1 MFCEICGSPLSEGAK
16 VCHVCGSEITGA
28 EEATVETTDIRV
40 QQENNKVQQGNHQ
53 PQQRNSGPQ
62 QQNSESEKTD
72 EEVAEQDMAAEAS
85 DDVHI
90 KWDLSGFPKPRKT
103 EEVNFRWNLNGDDI
117 GLTQVSDESAPD
129 LTGELDRHF
138 TFDKSIEDFQELL
151 DRKYE
156 KIKDYSKPTEKHPRI
171 ERMNLTDRLNL
182 EEIQSKEVVSSS
194 FNPKEGVPS
203 SFDSEEE
210 ETPEFRLPG
219 QERAETETVL
229 KSMNVHKDQG
239 NQDQENQVEIIA
251 ENDEIFI
258 DEEEEEPEVIWVGKT
273 AHEAAHGVA
282 RKTAHEAAREEARN
296 QGLEALGQKEDMPS
310 LDVEAPDMD
319 ADMPDME
326 AEVPEPGEKT
336 SDLIAEKEDLSGGE
350 EDISGSKDH
359 ISDKKEET
367 LRPENAEVPT
377 ADSAEET
384 PEKTEDTAE
393 EDQELAP
400 LWFES
405 KEEEVEVRRR
415 GYIGRVIL
423 VVIIAALLAEA
434 IILSIQY
441 FMPESNAAKKAGEI
455 NTAVIETLTEWKDK
469 TVNFFK
475 GSGEEEAEVPILPE
489 EEEDDQPGLH
499 EEEED
504 TDKEPDTTP
513 AADKNALISAVSGL
527 NKNIGKVKANDNLA
541 WESGK
546 DYAIVDIKN
555 SKPIEN
561 NHWYTD
567 ANGKHFYYDREIV
580 ATLIDFDSKWVDYVN
595 GGSDDVIDL
604 TKKGS
609 KAYNNVATFS
619 KVGKVEQTFLLLQ
632 IGEIREGKQGFY
644 AWTYEEIKEVQ
655 GGNTSIKKYNWIYQL
670 EPVDG
675 KMKITN
681 YYRY

>member
-1 MFCEICGSPLSEGAK
+1 MFCETCGSPLSEGAK

-72 EEVAEQDMAAEAS
+72 EEVVEQDMAAEAS

-138 TFDKSIEDFQELL
+138 TFDKSIEDLQELL

-194 FNPKEGVPS
+194 FNPTEGVPSSFNPTEGVPS

-219 QERAETETVL
+219 QERTETETVL

-310 LDVEAPDMD
+310 LDVAPDMD

-326 AEVPEPGEKT
+326 AKCRNRRENVRSYCRE
-336 SDLIAEKEDLSGGE
+336 EDLSGGE
-350 EDISGSKDH
+350 ENIGVKDH
-359 ISDKKEET
+359 ISDKRGDAAAGKC
-367 LRPENAEVPT
+367 R
-377 ADSAEET
+377 SANGRQRRET
-384 PEKTEDTAE
+384 PEKPRIRRRKIRN
-393 EDQELAP
+393 LP
-400 LWFES
+400 PWFES

-434 IILSIQY
+434 IILSINILCLRATQRKSRRNQCG
-441 FMPESNAAKKAGEI
+441 SNR
-455 NTAVIETLTEWKDK
+455 D
-469 TVNFFK
+469 
-475 GSGEEEAEVPILPE
+475 
-489 EEEDDQPGLH
+489 
-499 EEEED
+499 
-504 TDKEPDTTP
+504 PD
-513 AADKNALISAVSGL
+513 G
-527 NKNIGKVKANDNLA
+527 
-541 WESGK
+541 
-546 DYAIVDIKN
+546 
-555 SKPIEN
+555 
-561 NHWYTD
+561 
-567 ANGKHFYYDREIV
+567 
-580 ATLIDFDSKWVDYVN
+580 
-595 GGSDDVIDL
+595 
-604 TKKGS
+604 
-609 KAYNNVATFS
+609 
-619 KVGKVEQTFLLLQ
+619 VE
-632 IGEIREGKQGFY
+632 R
-644 AWTYEEIKEVQ
+644 
-655 GGNTSIKKYNWIYQL
+655 
-670 EPVDG
+670 
-675 KMKITN
+675 
-681 YYRY
+681 

>member
-1 MFCEICGSPLSEGAK
+1 M
-16 VCHVCGSEITGA
+16 
-28 EEATVETTDIRV
+28 
-40 QQENNKVQQGNHQ
+40 QQGNHQ

-72 EEVAEQDMAAEAS
+72 EEVVEQDMAAEAS

-194 FNPKEGVPS
+194 FNPTEGVPS

-282 RKTAHEAAREEARN
+282 RKTAHEAARETERS
-296 QGLEALGQKEDMPS
+296 QSLEALGQKEDMPG
-310 LDVEAPDMD
+310 LDV
-319 ADMPDME
+319 
-326 AEVPEPGEKT
+326 EVPEPGDEA
-336 SDLIAEKEDLSGGE
+336 SNLMAEKEDLSGGE

-393 EDQELAP
+393 EDQNLP

-415 GYIGRVIL
+415 GYTGRVIL
-423 VVIIAALLAEA
+423 VVI
-434 IILSIQY
+434 S
-441 FMPESNAAKKAGEI
+441 PCC
-455 NTAVIETLTEWKDK
+455 W
-469 TVNFFK
+469 
-475 GSGEEEAEVPILPE
+475 
-489 EEEDDQPGLH
+489 
-499 EEEED
+499 
-504 TDKEPDTTP
+504 
-513 AADKNALISAVSGL
+513 
-527 NKNIGKVKANDNLA
+527 
-541 WESGK
+541 
-546 DYAIVDIKN
+546 
-555 SKPIEN
+555 
-561 NHWYTD
+561 
-567 ANGKHFYYDREIV
+567 R
-580 ATLIDFDSKWVDYVN
+580 
-595 GGSDDVIDL
+595 
-604 TKKGS
+604 
-609 KAYNNVATFS
+609 
-619 KVGKVEQTFLLLQ
+619 
-632 IGEIREGKQGFY
+632 KQSY
-644 AWTYEEIKEVQ
+644 
-655 GGNTSIKKYNWIYQL
+655 
-670 EPVDG
+670 
-675 KMKITN
+675 
-681 YYRY
+681 